1 MHRYLISKGEI
12 PFVMNK
18 FNRSLWL
25 SLLVFPFVLTIT
37 FLPLYFILFF
47 INMIVLEGYF
57 ENQSILTYYV
67 IGIIAIVIINF
78 LYGKIILGH
87 KIKKGKIYK
96 VQERFFIKK
105 KDTYTYTSET
115 VSNSDYFRLYLIGED
130 KEEKGIYIS
139 KEDYKR
145 INEKTSIMLVYF
157 EIVDIPIEG
166 FYEDEKLDFFRFFV
180 VKKMKYFVRQ
190 LTYWR

>member
-1 MHRYLISKGEI
+1 
-12 PFVMNK
+12 MNK

>member
-1 MHRYLISKGEI
+1 MHRHLISKDEI

-25 SLLVFPFVLTIT
+25 SLLVFPFVLTII
-37 FLPLYFILFF
+37 FLPLYFILYF
-47 INMIVLEGYF
+47 INMIVLKGYF
-57 ENQSILTYYV
+57 DNQSILNYYV

-87 KIKKGKIYK
+87 RIKNGKIYK
-96 VQERFFIKK
+96 VQEMFFIKK

-115 VSNSDYFRLYLIGED
+115 VSNSEYFRLYLIGED

-139 KEDYKR
+139 KEDYER
-145 INEKTSIMLVYF
+145 ISEKTSIMLVYF
-157 EIVDIPIEG
+157 EIVDISIEG

-180 VKKMKYFVRQ
+180 VKKMKHFVRQ
-190 LTYWR
+190 LTLWR

>member
-1 MHRYLISKGEI
+1 MHRYLISRNEI

-25 SLLVFPFVLTIT
+25 SLLVLPFILTII
-37 FLPLYFILFF
+37 FLPLYLILFF
-47 INMIVLEGYF
+47 FNMFVLKGYF
-57 ENQSILTYYV
+57 DNQGIFTYYV
-67 IGIIAIVIINF
+67 TGIIAIVIINF

-87 KIKKGKIYK
+87 KIKNGKIYK

-145 INEKTSIMLVYF
+145 INEKTSIILVYF
-157 EIVDIPIEG
+157 EIVNVPIEG
-166 FYEDEKLDFFRFFV
+166 FYEGEKLDFFRFFV